1 MQARGDIRHW
11 HNGIAQN
18 QFKVYQRKNSFN
30 VGAFYVMS
38 LYVSERVL
46 PHWVKKK
53 MKNSK
58 KKKRRKNRRSKIKKH
73 LQKSLVTNVF
83 RSSYHLLNILC
94 NNWAI
99 KV

>member
-53 MKNSK
+53 DEK
-58 KKKRRKNRRSKIKKH
+58 
-73 LQKSLVTNVF
+73 
-83 RSSYHLLNILC
+83 
-94 NNWAI
+94 
-99 KV
+99 